1 MIKYKKTFIV
11 AEIGSNHNNDFSTAK
26 KLISIAKKC
35 GADAVKFQLFEP
47 SKLYNKNDFRFKILT
62 KFKLN
67 PDWIKKLKKFCDSNK
82 IIFFASP
89 FDKNSVDLLTKNK
102 IKILKIASP
111 EIRDDLLIDYIARK
125 KVFTILSTGV
135 STLKEISKA
144 KSIINKYHNN
154 LAILQCSSIYPC
166 DLKNINLKV
175 IKTYLKKFNNII
187 GFSDHSL
194 SIYPPISAVSLGA
207 KIIEKHFTIN
217 RNQKGPDHSISIE
230 PTEFKKMVEGIR
242 IVEKSLG
249 VQQKKILG
257 RESLKNHKKSFFA
270 SREINKNEKISK
282 DNVNLLRYSSGI
294 LSSEIKKVFK
304 KRAKKII
311 TKGKKIQ
318 WAYLK

>member
-1 MIKYKKTFIV
+1 M
-11 AEIGSNHNNDFSTAK
+11 
-26 KLISIAKKC
+26 
-35 GADAVKFQLFEP
+35 
-47 SKLYNKNDFRFKILT
+47 
-62 KFKLN
+62 
-67 PDWIKKLKKFCDSNK
+67 
-82 IIFFASP
+82 
-89 FDKNSVDLLTKNK
+89 
-102 IKILKIASP
+102 
-111 EIRDDLLIDYIARK
+111 
-125 KVFTILSTGV
+125 
-135 STLKEISKA
+135 
-144 KSIINKYHNN
+144 
-154 LAILQCSSIYPC
+154 QCSSIYPC

-294 LSSEIKKVFK
+294 LSTEIKKVFK